1 MNYRTTSKI
10 RRALAIAMLALV
22 AVLFALIPVMGHAEA
37 EGVVGQENMPLI
49 NLTGIINAIIAL
61 LAAIITYRVIPWIK
75 TRTTNEQQALLEAT
89 VRTLVFAAEQIYG
102 AGKGREKMQYVAEKL
117 EEKGYTVDTD
127 DIEAAVYNYLSG
139 DKPDVKPESE
149 G

>member
-22 AVLFALIPVMGHAEA
+22 IILFALIPVMGYAESSTA
-37 EGVVGQENMPLI
+37 EPVVMPMI
-49 NLTGIINAIIAL
+49 NLTGAINAILAL
-61 LAAIITYRVIPWIK
+61 LAAIITYKVIPWIK
-75 TRTTNEQQALLEAT
+75 TKTTNEQQTLIEAT

-102 AGKGREKMQYVAEKL
+102 AGKGPEKMQYVVDKL
-117 EEKGYTVDTD
+117 KEKGYTVDTD
-127 DIEAAVYNYLSG
+127 EIEAAVYNYLSG
-139 DKPDVKPESE
+139 DKSGTE